1 MKVSVIC
8 IADRPERLPL
18 LVWSLIAQTYDDWEL
33 IVLDQ
38 SHDERGVDRLIPIV
52 PKPEDVFRIRVVK
65 CDRNGDWGQK
75 AKESAAKDMAQGQVL
90 MFPNDDAYYV
100 PTALESLVKI
110 MQQGAD
116 IAVCGWLYDLMGYV
130 AMPPSTMVGH
140 VDVGGF
146 MLRRDLFLRVG
157 WPDKSQ
163 TGDAKLIAACIKAG
177 GRVGASSKVL
187 YVKN

>member
-1 MKVSVIC
+1 MKVSIVC
-8 IADRPERLPL
+8 LADRPERLPL
-18 LVWSLIAQTYDDWEL
+18 LVWSLIAQTHKDWEL

-38 SHDERGVDRLIPIV
+38 SGDSRGVDCLITAV
-52 PKPEDVFRIRVVK
+52 PDGVNAKVRVVR
-65 CDRNGDWGQK
+65 CARHGDWGQS
-75 AKESAAKDMAQGQVL
+75 AKEKAARDYAAGSVL

-100 PTALESLVKI
+100 PTALAELVRI
-110 MQQGAD
+110 IETGAD

-130 AMPPSTMVGH
+130 PMPPSTVVGH

-146 MLRRDLFLRVG
+146 MVARNLFLRTG

-163 TGDAKLIAACIKAG
+163 TGDAKLIEAGIRAG
-177 GRVGASSKVL
+177 GRVGATSRVL